1 MSATETASRI
11 GPIARRVLENEYAQE
26 QLRVGIANLQAAYRR
41 SSKRG
46 LRAADDRKVRA
57 QVRRGAASVAEAARA
72 FKSDRRKPKRRG
84 GKIVLIVGGLTVAGA
99 AAAVASSEELRA
111 KLFGPPQR
119 PGRESAKAQ

>member
-1 MSATETASRI
+1 
-11 GPIARRVLENEYAQE
+11 VLENEYAQDAQE
-26 QLRVGIANLQAAYRR
+26 RLRVGIANLQAAYRR

-99 AAAVASSEELRA
+99 AAAVASNEELRA
-111 KLFGPPQR
+111 KLFGPPHDQFA
-119 PGRESAKAQ
+119 PAAAAGS